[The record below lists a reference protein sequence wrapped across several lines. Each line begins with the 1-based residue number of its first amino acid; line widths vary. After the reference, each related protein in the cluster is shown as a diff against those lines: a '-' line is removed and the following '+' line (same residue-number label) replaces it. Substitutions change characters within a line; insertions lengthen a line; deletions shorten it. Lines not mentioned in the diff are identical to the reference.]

1 MADKTPPY
9 IPEDCLP
16 VEEVT
21 GLRSEVVRTNSFF
34 CQSLLR
40 EMSEN
45 SLILLPS
52 AKISNE
58 DLANCNSY
66 SSESKENSSVTPDSL
81 FKLIRRCSGMEK
93 TSVSGNMFNDQII
106 KMPSN
111 LPTYVSSEET
121 SKETVPEVPMNRFC
135 SANTH
140 ISSKEV
146 EVPTSQAPSKEFSL
160 KRSRNLL
167 IEGESEASLE
177 KRARVSEEVG
187 TAEQAPSEGTMTDTK
202 VKSGVS
208 PNEDKSGQTA
218 EKEAVIS
225 EAIITSEKSTDVPTA
240 GSGKMSQRS
249 SYVPNQQNTS
259 SIAFDKEKAS
269 EDKCSEGDRCS
280 VCGKTNCPLDPKQ
293 TSKIS
298 PISMPQKSLF
308 GKLKSSRKSKQ
319 SQLNVMIAKRTK
331 TTSKRYINTRSSTN
345 RLAKRIVNHTPLH
358 VFKLKGQLFKAVEDG
373 DMVRMQELIQDTG
386 VTVRKNK
393 TRCTLLHV
401 AATYNQP
408 DMVMFLLKS
417 ISPNVTNKEGQTPA
431 HVAAE
436 KGHTQVLN
444 ILVRDSDFEAD
455 KRDNR
460 HNTVKSL
467 LGGHLFKAILEGN
480 TKEAERLVELGADP
494 DSHGGKLV
502 NGLLARELGVT
513 TPRLLA
519 NALSMEWA
527 VTMFAKKARN
537 DKKTDETG
545 CQISAALNSV
555 QLKVPTRQFH
565 VRHATA
571 IQGGADVYKM
581 DKEARGFVRIF
592 NFSSFKDRSVLK
604 LQQLDYDALI
614 MSDVFDNMGY
624 KCKTHASLTAQQTK
638 EVLKNIRDA
647 DELTDVGCAIFVIS
661 GYSVN
666 GRKVLTSDMKSV
678 DIDYILNLF
687 KDSECPRLKDKPK
700 LFIFNLY
707 NLSEGITTS
716 CSETLKVKR
725 LTDPLNDMACI
736 YSNNIG
742 LNCIP
747 NGKGTAFNWC
757 LCRTLAEHAADQE
770 LCDFYREFLK
780 KYNNSSSTFSPELR
794 YFGFTKKFFFN
805 PM

>member
-16 VEEVT
+16 VEEET

-40 EMSEN
+40 EISEN
-45 SLILLPS
+45 SLILLPR

-81 FKLIRRCSGMEK
+81 FKLIRRCSGMVK
-93 TSVSGNMFNDQII
+93 TSECGNMFNDQII
-106 KMPSN
+106 KMSCN
-111 LPTYVSSEET
+111 LPTDISLEEM
-121 SKETVPEVPMNRFC
+121 SKETAPELPMKRFC
-135 SANTH
+135 STDTNIPA
-140 ISSKEV
+140 KDV
-146 EVPTSQAPSKEFSL
+146 QVMLSQAPSKEFSL
-160 KRSRNLL
+160 KRSRNLST
-167 IEGESEASLE
+167 EESEASLY
-177 KRARVSEEVG
+177 KRTRVSTEEVG
-187 TAEQAPSEGTMTDTK
+187 TAEQGNESCIVPPTISPITQDIPSDLI
-202 VKSGVS
+202 
-208 PNEDKSGQTA
+208 NENKSGQAA
-218 EKEAVIS
+218 EKEVVIS
-225 EAIITSEKSTDVPTA
+225 EANEKSTDVPTA
-240 GSGKMSQRS
+240 EYEKS
-249 SYVPNQQNTS
+249 SSVQDQQENIS
-259 SIAFDKEKAS
+259 SIAFVKGKTT
-269 EDKCSEGDRCS
+269 EDKYSEGDRCS
-280 VCGKTNCPLDPKQ
+280 VCGKTNCPLDPKRA
-293 TSKIS
+293 SKIS
-298 PISMPQKSLF
+298 PIPMQQKSFL

-319 SQLNVMIAKRTK
+319 SKLSVTMGKRTK
-331 TTSKRYINTRSSTN
+331 TPSKRYINTRSSIN
-345 RLAKRIVNHTPLH
+345 RLAKRMANHTPLH

-373 DMVRMQELIQDTG
+373 DVVRVQELIQDTG
-386 VTVRKNK
+386 SAVRKNK
-393 TRCTLLHV
+393 TRCTLLH
-401 AATYNQP
+401 AAASHNQP
-408 DMVMFLLKS
+408 DVVMFLLKF
-417 ISPNVTNKEGQTPA
+417 ISPNVTNKDGQTPA

-436 KGHTQVLN
+436 KGHTQVLS
-444 ILVRDSDFEAD
+444 LLARDSDFEAD

-460 HNTVKSL
+460 HNSVKAL

-480 TKEAERLVELGADP
+480 KKEAERLVEFGADP

-502 NGLLARELGVT
+502 NGMLTRELGVT

-519 NALSMEWA
+519 NALNMEWA

-537 DKKTDETG
+537 DKKTDETSFLT
-545 CQISAALNSV
+545 SATSNSV

-571 IQGGADVYKM
+571 IQGADVYKM

-592 NFSSFKDRSVLK
+592 NFSSFKDRSDLN
-604 LQQLDYDALI
+604 LQQLDYDARI

-624 KCKTHASLTAQQTK
+624 KCKTHSSLTAQQTK
-638 EVLKNIRDA
+638 EVLKDIRDA
-647 DELTDVGCAIFVIS
+647 DELTGVGCAIFVIS

-666 GRKVLTSDMKSV
+666 GRKILTPDMKSL

-687 KDSECPRLKDKPK
+687 KDSECPQLKDKPK

-707 NLSEGITTS
+707 NLSEVNTTS
-716 CSETLKVKR
+716 STEPIKVMR
-725 LTDPLNDMACI
+725 LTDPLNDIACI

-747 NGKGTAFNWC
+747 NGKGTAFNWY

-770 LCDFYREFLK
+770 LCEFYREFLK
-780 KYNNSSSTFSPELR
+780 NYNASSPTFSPELR

>member
-16 VEEVT
+16 AEEVT

-52 AKISNE
+52 AKIPNE
-58 DLANCNSY
+58 DSANCNSY

-81 FKLIRRCSGMEK
+81 FKLIRRCSGKE
-93 TSVSGNMFNDQII
+93 TTVSGNMFNDQII

-111 LPTYVSSEET
+111 LPTDISSEET
-121 SKETVPEVPMNRFC
+121 SKETVPEVPMKRFC

-187 TAEQAPSEGTMTDTK
+187 TAEQAPSGGTMTDTK
-202 VKSGVS
+202 VS

-225 EAIITSEKSTDVPTA
+225 EARITSEKSPDVIASTA
-240 GSGKMSQRS
+240 ESGKMSRRS
-249 SYVPNQQNTS
+249 SSVPDQQQNTS
-259 SIAFDKEKAS
+259 SIAFDNERTS
-269 EDKCSEGDRCS
+269 EDKYSEGDRCS
-280 VCGKTNCPLDPKQ
+280 ICGKTNCPLDPKR

-345 RLAKRIVNHTPLH
+345 RLAKRIVNHTTLH
-358 VFKLKGQLFKAVEDG
+358 VLKLKGQLFKAVEDG

-386 VTVRKNK
+386 ATVRKNK
-393 TRCTLLHV
+393 TRCTLLHA

-436 KGHTQVLN
+436 KGHIQVLN
-444 ILVRDSDFEAD
+444 LLVRDSDFEAD

-480 TKEAERLVELGADP
+480 KKEAGRLVELGADP

-545 CQISAALNSV
+545 FLTSAASNSV
-555 QLKVPTRQFH
+555 QLKVPKRHFH
-565 VRHATA
+565 VRHATT
-571 IQGGADVYKM
+571 IQGDADVYKM

-592 NFSSFKDRSVLK
+592 NFSSFKDRSVLN

-614 MSDVFDNMGY
+614 MSDVFANMGY
-624 KCKTHASLTAQQTK
+624 MYKTHASLTAQQTK

-647 DELTDVGCAIFVIS
+647 DELTDVVCAIFVIS

-687 KDSECPRLKDKPK
+687 KDSECPQLKDKRK

-707 NLSEGITTS
+707 NLSEVITTS
-716 CSETLKVKR
+716 SSEPLKGEVDR
-725 LTDPLNDMACI
+725 SPQRH
-736 YSNNIG
+736 G
-742 LNCIP
+742 LYL
-747 NGKGTAFNWC
+747 FQQHWSH
-757 LCRTLAEHAADQE
+757 L
-770 LCDFYREFLK
+770 
-780 KYNNSSSTFSPELR
+780 
-794 YFGFTKKFFFN
+794 
-805 PM
+805 